1 MANGMMFLS
10 PTAGVTAPLGQQAQG
25 TLLTEAFQPDRFS
38 DGSVV
43 PDLPTGS
50 GGMADATKM
59 KIAGAAM
66 IGAAKLSQGLAQRS
80 NLFLQNASIARRQEE
95 VGSRADI
102 AIANILQM
110 GEKVQAR
117 QETTFAKAGVK
128 MEGSALN
135 VLAET
140 AGKAVEAARVKQR
153 ERDFEISQMER
164 MRAVNEVS
172 SKFAMFNTILGAAS
186 SAGSAFAMGGK

>member
-10 PTAGVTAPLGQQAQG
+10 PGAGVTSAVGKEQG
-25 TLLTEAFQPDRFS
+25 TLLTEAFQPGRFS

-50 GGMADATKM
+50 EAMSDATKM
-59 KIAGAAM
+59 RIAGASL
-66 IGAAKLSQGLAQRS
+66 IGAAKISQGLAQRS
-80 NLFLQNASIARRQEE
+80 NLFLQSASLARRQEE
-95 VGSRADI
+95 VADRADM
-102 AIANILQM
+102 AIANILEM
-110 GEKVQAR
+110 GGKVRGR
-117 QETTFAKAGVK
+117 QETAFAKAGVK

-140 AGKAVEAARVKQR
+140 ADKAVEAARVKQR

-164 MRAVNEVS
+164 MQAVNKVNA
-172 SKFAMFNTILGAAS
+172 KFAMFNTILGAAG
-186 SAGSAFAMGGK
+186 SAGSAFAMK